1 MYLRTRVS
9 VYSCIS
15 VLVYQRTYNIGSA
28 EYYRTGVVGEC
39 ITNILISIYIYTPFI
54 SVLEEYYRTNVVE
67 YLHKLEVNY
76 PIPLPHSPF
85 SISEDRFL
93 SHTLKESVD
102 SSSFCTHPYT

>member
-39 ITNILISIYIYTPFI
+39 ITNILISIDIYIYIHRSLVCQKNTT
-54 SVLEEYYRTNVVE
+54 VLM
-67 YLHKLEVNY
+67 
-76 PIPLPHSPF
+76 
-85 SISEDRFL
+85 
-93 SHTLKESVD
+93 
-102 SSSFCTHPYT
+102 